1 MLCGRRRPRAAARE
15 HVLGRMAPCFRQGGV
30 KMGKKKD
37 GERKAK
43 RKLAKAQLDLHI
55 AQEKLVQARARG
67 KQEIERARL
76 RAARWSAKAAQE
88 VERAAETVSRAE
100 TRVLGIQRSAAQ
112 AEALEERAQIVM
124 LPDEQ
129 TAAGSG

>member
-1 MLCGRRRPRAAARE
+1 
-15 HVLGRMAPCFRQGGV
+15 
-30 KMGKKKD
+30 MGKKKD